1 MDTTYLWGHLLMHRH
16 SIKGQG
22 GAALL
27 TAMLTVTLVATF
39 AATALWQQYRSIEVE
54 KAERGRAQVSW
65 LQTGSIDWAR
75 LILRIL
81 GIADSKPDGDKTDNL
96 TEQWAVPL
104 EESRLSAFLAADQNN
119 TGGMTVEE
127 SLDAFLSARMI
138 DAQSKLNVYN
148 LVENGVESPPDV
160 AAFKKLFGL
169 LDIPLNELDVLKKKL
184 LDAANIQITNPAAPL
199 MPQRVRQLTWLDVSA
214 QTLEKITPY
223 VTLINERTPVNL
235 NTADAEVIYAV
246 VPNLHLAEA
255 KLAVIQRAKPF
266 KSLTDASSVFPAFA
280 GQLVDKNHSVS
291 TNYFETWG
299 RLRLENIVIEEQS
312 LLRRDFTTKN
322 VTTKWRERAIKS
334 SLEPSLQ

>member
-1 MDTTYLWGHLLMHRH
+1 MHHH
-16 SIKGQG
+16 SLKSQG

-39 AATALWQQYRSIEVE
+39 AASALWQQYRSIEVE

-65 LQTGSIDWAR
+65 LQTGSLDWAR
-75 LILRIL
+75 LILRVL
-81 GIADSKPDGDKTDNL
+81 GIADSKSDGDKTDNL

-127 SLDAFLSARMI
+127 SLDAFLSARI
-138 DAQSKLNVYN
+138 TDAQSKLNINN
-148 LVENGVESPPDV
+148 LIENGTESAPDV
-160 AAFKKLFGL
+160 AAFAKLFQQ
-169 LDIPLNELDVLKKKL
+169 LDIPRTELNDLTRQL
-184 LDAANIQITNPAAPL
+184 LDANYIPPPKPAVPDPKRNPVPPL
-199 MPQRVRQLTWLDVSA
+199 MPQRVNQLTWLGVSA
-214 QTLEKITPY
+214 ETLEKITPF
-223 VTLINERTPVNL
+223 VTLIDARTPVNL
-235 NTADAEVIYAV
+235 NTASAEVIFAV

-255 KLAVIQRAKPF
+255 KQAVIQRAKPF

-299 RLRLENIVIEEQS
+299 RLRLENVVIEEQS

-322 VTTKWRERAIKS
+322 VITKWRERAIKS
-334 SLEPSLQ
+334 SFEPSLQ